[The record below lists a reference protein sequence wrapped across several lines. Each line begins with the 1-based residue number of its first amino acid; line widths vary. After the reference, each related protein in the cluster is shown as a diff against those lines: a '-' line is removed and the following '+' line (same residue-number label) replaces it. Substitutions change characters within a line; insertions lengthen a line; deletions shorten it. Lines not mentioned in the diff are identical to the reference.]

1 MNRMQIKKRSVV
13 FFMVP
18 QFTMLPFSAAV
29 DTLRIANRMLGYQA
43 YTWRLTSV
51 DGEKVYSSCGI
62 GVEANSSLAEERR
75 HLGGENR
82 PGMVLV
88 CSGIDVEQFNNKSV
102 NAWLRECYNRGVA
115 VGSLCTGA
123 HVLAQAGLL
132 NGKRCAIHWE
142 NLPGFSEAF
151 PQAEVY
157 ADLYEIDGNLYTC
170 AGGTASLDMMLNLV
184 GEDFGESLV
193 NRICEQHL
201 TDRVRNPHDRQR
213 LPLRARLGVQ
223 NAKVLSI
230 IELMEG
236 NLAEPLSLIDGNL
249 YTCAGGTA
257 SLDMMLNLVGED
269 FGESLVNRICE
280 QHLTDRVRN
289 PHDRQRL
296 PLRARLGVQ
305 NAKVLSIIELME
317 GNLAEPLSLIE
328 IADGAG
334 LSRRQIERLFR
345 QEMGRSPARYYLEIR
360 LDRARHLLVQSSMP
374 VVEVAVACGFVSASH
389 FSKCYRELY
398 HRSPQQERAERKM
411 TMATARQA
419 VAA

>member
-1 MNRMQIKKRSVV
+1 MAAFLLVSDRSRLILIQTGYCTALKRGYYSIKRFRNGV
-13 FFMVP
+13 F
-18 QFTMLPFSAAV
+18 
-29 DTLRIANRMLGYQA
+29 GYFRNA
-43 YTWRLTSV
+43 
-51 DGEKVYSSCGI
+51 I
-62 GVEANSSLAEERR
+62 FRR
-75 HLGGENR
+75 H
-82 PGMVLV
+82 V
-88 CSGIDVEQFNNKSV
+88 CRCAHYSRRGFQCLHIDVEDFNNKSV
-102 NAWLRECYNRGVA
+102 SAWLRESYNRGVA

-123 HVLAQAGLL
+123 HILAQAGLL

-157 ADLYEIDGNLYTC
+157 ADLYEVDSNLYTC
-170 AGGTASLDMMLNLV
+170 AGGTASLDMMLNLI
-184 GEDFGESLV
+184 GQDFGETLV
-193 NRICEQHL
+193 NRVCEQHL
-201 TDRVRNPHDRQR
+201 TDRVRSPNDRQR

-236 NLAEPLSLIDGNL
+236 NLSEPLSLL
-249 YTCAGGTA
+249 
-257 SLDMMLNLVGED
+257 
-269 FGESLVNRICE
+269 
-280 QHLTDRVRN
+280 
-289 PHDRQRL
+289 
-296 PLRARLGVQ
+296 
-305 NAKVLSIIELME
+305 
-317 GNLAEPLSLIE
+317 E
-328 IADGAG
+328 IADGVD

-419 VAA
+419 IAA